1 MPPGPWM
8 GRSVARLDH
17 GNRGTRLSANTSAIA
32 RIDGARRRALALP
45 QAPIVERVERE
56 DVEARDRLHRRM
68 LAYADVVSATVA
80 VALAVWILGD
90 DQLRAATL
98 FGLPLVVIVSKLQ
111 GLYDRD
117 DLVVRKTTVDEAP
130 QLFQL
135 ATLYTLAFW
144 LLDGALVHGELGK
157 LQILVLWGTIF
168 GAALA
173 GRHVARR
180 LAAAAAPAERCLFI
194 GDATSYA
201 RLRDK
206 LEADDINAELVGRL
220 SLQRIAPGGAANG
233 ARTADARELEE
244 LISWTTAHRVII
256 EPQTLPP
263 DEMLDLVRAAK
274 GAGVRVSLLPR
285 VLDVVGTSVVF
296 DELNGMTLLGVRR
309 FGLSRSSQLI
319 KRAFDLA
326 GAAAALIAVAP
337 AMALIAF
344 AIKLDSRGP
353 VLFRQ
358 TRVGRDGERFCIYK
372 YRTMCADAEARKAEL
387 RAQNECAGGLFK
399 IVDDPRITR
408 VGRLLRR
415 SSLDELPQLFN
426 VLLGD
431 MSLVGPRPLVVDED
445 ERITGFDRRR
455 LTLTP
460 GMTGHWQIAGSS
472 RVPLHEMVKIDYL
485 YVAGWSLW
493 SDLKILLRTVPYMLS
508 RKGL

>member
-1 MPPGPWM
+1 MEGT
-8 GRSVARLDH
+8 GRR
-17 GNRGTRLSANTSAIA
+17 T
-32 RIDGARRRALALP
+32 LALP
-45 QAPIVERVERE
+45 RFPIVDRE
-56 DVEARDRLHRRM
+56 DAGVESRDRLHRRM
-68 LAYADVVSATVA
+68 LAYADVLSATLA
-80 VALAVWILGD
+80 VTLAVWILGD

-98 FGLPLVVIVSKLQ
+98 LGMPLIVFVSKVK

-117 DLVVRKTTVDEAP
+117 DLVLRKTTVDEAP

-135 ATLYTLAFW
+135 ATLYTLGFW

-157 LQILVLWGTIF
+157 LQVLVLWVTLF

-180 LAAAAAPAERCLFI
+180 LAAAAAPTERCLFI
-194 GDATSYA
+194 GDASSYA
-201 RLRDK
+201 RLRSK
-206 LEADDINAELVGRL
+206 LDDDVNAELVGRL
-220 SLQRIAPGGAANG
+220 SLRRVARGTGATG
-233 ARTADARELEE
+233 VRVADARELEE
-244 LISWTTAHRVII
+244 LISWTGAHRVII

-263 DEMLDLVRAAK
+263 EDMLDLVRAAK
-274 GAGVRVSLLPR
+274 GVGVRVSLLPR

-296 DELNGMTLLGVRR
+296 DELNGLTLLGVRR
-309 FGLSRSSQLI
+309 FGLSRSSQLV
-319 KRAFDLA
+319 KRGFDLA

-344 AIKLDSRGP
+344 LIKLDSRGP

-358 TRVGRDGERFCIYK
+358 TRVGRDGQRFRICK
-372 YRTMCADAEARKAEL
+372 FRTMCDGAEHRKAEL
-387 RAQNECAGGLFK
+387 HARNECADGLFK
-399 IVDDPRITR
+399 ITDDPRITR
-408 VGRLLRR
+408 IGGLLRR
-415 SSLDELPQLFN
+415 TSLDELPQLFN

-445 ERITGFDRRR
+445 ERITGLDRRR
-455 LTLTP
+455 LALTP

-493 SDLKILLRTVPYMLS
+493 SDMKILLRTVPYMLS